1 VSEREYSEFIA
12 RTIQRAIS
20 SKTIDV
26 PPDLAEYYQLI
37 CTRALVLP
45 HLVGGSKTSDFAS
58 VDQLADCAVLRAF
71 VRFLDVD
78 MRSLFDISFDGDGGS
93 VYGCPGFFDPT
104 VVLNLHKQYLQLDTD
119 RNGLLSAS
127 ELRDFGK
134 KRAFLPPTGPKAGSG
149 AAEPTHDLTHAFVAQ
164 VFCHVPSFD
173 GELDYRAYMDF
184 ALVMMDKSSVSA
196 LRFFWDVLDVQQQG
210 FLDAFTLDF
219 FLRSLVDRIRARR
232 AANGDEDEDE
242 DENKSSVQTI
252 EQLRVGHHVK
262 KTDECID
269 QLTRCASADTSAG
282 RHRTRQPR
290 AHHVDR
296 PVPLSSRPYR
306 RQVWRSR

>member
-1 VSEREYSEFIA
+1 MSEREYSEFIA
-12 RTIQRAIS
+12 RAIQHAVA
-20 SKTIDV
+20 SKTVDV
-26 PPDLAEYYQLI
+26 PPDLADYYQLI

-45 HLVGGSKTSDFAS
+45 HLVGGSKSSELGLAS
-58 VDQLADCAVLRAF
+58 VDQLADCTVLRAF
-71 VRFLDVD
+71 VRFVDVD
-78 MRSLFDISFDGDGGS
+78 MRSLFDTSFDGGG
-93 VYGCPGFFDPT
+93 VYGCPGFFDPA

-184 ALVMMDKSSVSA
+184 ALAMMDKASVSA

-219 FLRSLVDRIRARR
+219 FLRSLVDRIRVRR
-232 AANGDEDEDE
+232 AASGDGDGDEDEE
-242 DENKSSVQTI
+242 DGKSSVPTI

-262 KTDECID
+262 KTAERIHTD
-269 QLTRCASADTSAG
+269 
-282 RHRTRQPR
+282 
-290 AHHVDR
+290 
-296 PVPLSSRPYR
+296 
-306 RQVWRSR
+306 